1 MIDVFKRSNFT
12 SDSNALAVDV
22 LGELGEMWTFL
33 GNASEAQVYSDA
45 AEEITAVLN
54 ARLWSD
60 DHFVTQLNTDGTFFD
75 KVDYDSNLLATAF
88 VNMTDA
94 RLHAVLKRVDSGV
107 CTHAGVGTYISEQL

>member
-33 GNASEAQVYSDA
+33 GNVSKAQVYSDA

-60 DHFVTQLNTDGTFFD
+60 DHFVTQLSTPTVRFST
-75 KVDYDSNLLATAF
+75 KLTTTKTCL
-88 VNMTDA
+88 
-94 RLHAVLKRVDSGV
+94 RLRLS
-107 CTHAGVGTYISEQL
+107 I